1 MEEKPLLPPDQRNY
15 QCSFELALEV
25 ASQKLNS
32 INIEEQCRKSDA
44 EFKLIDGKKTAILE
58 YLNRSYRI
66 TFPEIDILAI
76 DSQESVQQREKLL
89 LLHYLIQAKGSPVT
103 GTKITYKEIPDGVT
117 YFPTFYKR
125 SIKPLLDNFGQEPY
139 RLLGAASKLGGIKSD
154 YGDISVTI
162 NAFKRVPLTL
172 VLWYGDD
179 ELVPEGSIL
188 FDSNICDYLPVE
200 DITVLCETITWRLV
214 KISRAK

>member
-15 QCSFELALEV
+15 QRSFELALEV

-32 INIEEQCRKSDA
+32 INVEEQCRKSDA

-125 SIKPLLDNFGQEPY
+125 AIKPLLDNFGQEPY

-179 ELVPEGSIL
+179 ELIPEGSIL

-214 KISRAK
+214 KISRVK

>member
-1 MEEKPLLPPDQRNY
+1 MEEKPLVPPDQRNY
-15 QCSFELALEV
+15 QRSFELALEV

-66 TFPEIDILAI
+66 TFPEMDILAI
-76 DSQESVQQREKLL
+76 DSYESVQQREKLL

-125 SIKPLLDNFGQEPY
+125 AIKPLLDNFGQEPY

-162 NAFKRVPLTL
+162 NAFERVPLTL
-172 VLWYGDD
+172 VLWHGDD

-188 FDSNICDYLPVE
+188 FDGNICDYLSVE
-200 DITVLCETITWRLV
+200 DITVLCETIAWRLV

>member
-1 MEEKPLLPPDQRNY
+1 MEREPLAPPSQRNY
-15 QCSFELALEV
+15 QRSFGLALEV
-25 ASQKLNS
+25 ASQKLAS

-103 GTKITYKEIPDGVT
+103 GTKITFKEIPDGVT

>member
-1 MEEKPLLPPDQRNY
+1 MEEKSLVPPDQRNY
-15 QCSFELALEV
+15 QRSFELALEV